1 MCVIRYDFCIPTSSY
16 IMYIYIYNTII
27 QYRHTPHVSS
37 SEPSPQRYVDPH
49 RILSGRGTDYWLLWT
64 DQQRPV
70 LRHEDVDRSCGWNLI
85 QLKKVRRWLVILCL
99 WLLYTLHTHKYC
111 MKKTIYIYT
120 VHMYMY
126 TFRWS
131 VCTETWSLRFATDG
145 DEWMVADIIYV
156 SALKQDPESI
166 LMTSLAK
173 LFFLVFF
180 HARKQTFGFG
190 PSSDFQD
197 KTHGRINQM
206 YQTHD
211 NFEWVLR
218 RIALFVRYTVL
229 EWFALHGSQRRV
241 VVGHLN
247 WLRQCWDCAA
257 WRKSI
262 MSFSKT
268 LGVRNPVLEFCK
280 KKCTYL

>member
-1 MCVIRYDFCIPTSSY
+1 M
-16 IMYIYIYNTII
+16 
-27 QYRHTPHVSS
+27 QYSHTPHVSS

-99 WLLYTLHTHKYC
+99 WLLYILHTYKYC
-111 MKKTIYIYT
+111 MKKTIHIYIYT
-120 VHMYMY
+120 YVYVYFQMIDLYRNLKL
-126 TFRWS
+126 TICNWWRWINGCS
-131 VCTETWSLRFATDG
+131 YHLCFSTETRSRIDFD
-145 DEWMVADIIYV
+145 DILGQVIF
-156 SALKQDPESI
+156 SC
-166 LMTSLAK
+166 
-173 LFFLVFF
+173 FF

-190 PSSDFQD
+190 SSSDFQD
-197 KTHGRINQM
+197 KTHGRINHM
-206 YQTHD
+206 YQKHD
-211 NFEWVLR
+211 NFEWVQVLR
-218 RIALFVRYTVL
+218 RIALFVRNTVL

-257 WRKSI
+257 WRKNI